1 MVNPSAR
8 LLRLL
13 AVLQSR
19 PRWTGPEL
27 ADRLGVSSRTVR
39 YDVNKLRDL
48 GYQVRA
54 ETGVTGG
61 YALRPGGTLPPLQLD
76 DDEAVAIAIGL
87 RMVAAVAGLGDHA
100 TTALLKLEQVLPWRL
115 RGRVNELRSFTD
127 SIVDNGPPTDPEDLV
142 FLTAAC
148 HDRRVVRFVYTAR
161 NGVTT
166 HREVEP
172 YRLVLMGG
180 RWYLL
185 SFDPSRRDWRSFR
198 LERMT
203 VKRPA
208 GARFDARRAPDTS
221 ELVSRTDAYYRRHY
235 ATVLVAAPAEVVARR
250 VPAAVPIERVDEFRS
265 RVHATGESA
274 YAVAINLLLINQSIR
289 LEDSSPEV
297 VAALGTLS
305 ERIAAATP

>member
-1 MVNPSAR
+1 M
-8 LLRLL
+8 
-13 AVLQSR
+13 
-19 PRWTGPEL
+19 
-27 ADRLGVSSRTVR
+27 
-39 YDVNKLRDL
+39 
-48 GYQVRA
+48 
-54 ETGVTGG
+54 
-61 YALRPGGTLPPLQLD
+61 
-76 DDEAVAIAIGL
+76 
-87 RMVAAVAGLGDHA
+87 
-100 TTALLKLEQVLPWRL
+100 
-115 RGRVNELRSFTD
+115 
-127 SIVDNGPPTDPEDLV
+127 DNGPPTDPEDLV

-148 HDRRVVRFVYTAR
+148 HDRRVVRFVYTTR
-161 NGVTT
+161 NGARTA
-166 HREVEP
+166 RSKP

-185 SFDPSRRDWRSFR
+185 AFDPSRIDWRSFR

-208 GARFDARRAPDTS
+208 GPRFDARRSPDTS
-221 ELVSRTDAYYRRHY
+221 ELLVSRTDAYHRRHY
-235 ATVLVAAPAEVVARR
+235 ATVLVATPAEVVARR

-274 YAVAINLLLINQSIR
+274 YAVAINLLLINQSIT